1 MLIKLNKS
9 AQWSGKSYR
18 AGSKHDISDA
28 LADKLIRRGLAEKF
42 VQEAEEKVEDA
53 TASE

>member
-1 MLIKLNKS
+1 MQVKLTKS
-9 AQWSGKSYR
+9 AQWGGKSYR

-42 VQEAEEKVEDA
+42 VQEVEEKVEDA